1 MSNYLTEIIK
11 TENNNEYRGKIKVLL
26 LSLYRVAPPTHTAG
40 PKYLYYQS
48 GFIQVQ
54 SGGGGVCGGRHRV
67 IDKFKSENF
76 RVADDLS

>member
-1 MSNYLTEIIK
+1 MNIEERSKFSY
-11 TENNNEYRGKIKVLL
+11 
-26 LSLYRVAPPTHTAG
+26 SLYRVAPPTHTAG